1 MRLRKMVYGVRS
13 DAAIIRSVWLIG
25 DLADEHRF
33 PFPFLAETLTL
44 TLMHRRSGFKN
55 ALARWIVKGL

>member
-1 MRLRKMVYGVRS
+1 MRLRKMVYGVRI
-13 DAAIIRSVWLIG
+13 DTAIFRSVWLIG
-25 DLADEHRF
+25 DLVDERRF

-44 TLMHRRSGFKN
+44 TLMQGRSGFKN

>member
-1 MRLRKMVYGVRS
+1 MRLRKMVYGVRI
-13 DAAIIRSVWLIG
+13 DTAIFRTIWLIG
-25 DLADEHRF
+25 DLADEHQF
-33 PFPFLAETLTL
+33 PFSFLAETLTL